1 MKIVTV
7 VGARPQFIKA
17 AVVSHVLRKKHK
29 EILVHTGQHFDHNM
43 SELFFE
49 ELDIPKPDFNLGI
62 SGGSHAEMTGRM
74 MISIE
79 EVLQKESPG
88 WLLVYG
94 DTNSTL
100 AAALAAAKLHIPVCH
115 VEAGARLHS
124 LDNPE
129 EINRVCTDHI
139 GTLLLA
145 STQNG
150 LDELEKENLGER
162 SIFVGDPMYD
172 AFRIYSE
179 KLDVQDIR
187 LQSFSGEAVSVPN
200 EFYYL
205 TCHREENTKED
216 ETLLEIL
223 RAMETLDAP
232 TVYPVH
238 PRNKER
244 ALHMQKLHGLQN
256 ILLVEPVGYL
266 ESACLIHHAKKIV
279 TDSGGL
285 QREAFFAGKKC
296 VTVFG
301 VPIWPETMVN
311 HRNDLAHPKAEDILQ
326 KLGLQQQIDADYQP
340 FGDGHAAERI
350 VEALEER
357 K

>member
-17 AVVSHVLRKKHK
+17 AVVSHVLRKKHA

-43 SELFFE
+43 SDLFFE
-49 ELDIPKPDFNLGI
+49 EMDIPAPDYNFGI
-62 SGGSHAEMTGRM
+62 SGGTHAEMTGRM
-74 MISIE
+74 MIAVE
-79 EVLQKESPG
+79 DVLQKEQPD

-100 AAALAAAKLHIPVCH
+100 AAALAAAKFHIPVCH

-129 EINRVCTDHI
+129 EINRVCTDHV
-139 GTLLLA
+139 GKLLLA
-145 STQNG
+145 STQTG
-150 LDELEKENLGER
+150 VTELEKENLGER
-162 SIFVGDPMYD
+162 SLFVGDPMYD
-172 AFRIYSE
+172 AFRIYS
-179 KLDVQDIR
+179 KKVDIKIIR
-187 LQSFSGEAVSVPN
+187 LQLFSEESCSVPN

-216 ETLLEIL
+216 GTLLEIL
-223 RAMETLDAP
+223 RAMDTLDAP

-238 PRNKER
+238 PRNKGR
-244 ALHMQKLHGLQN
+244 ALQLQKVHNLQN
-256 ILLVEPVGYL
+256 VLLVEPVGYL
-266 ESACLIHHAKKIV
+266 ESACLVRHAKKIV

-296 VTVFG
+296 VTVFD

-311 HRNDLAHPKAEDILQ
+311 HRNDLTSPRAEEILQ
-326 KLGLQQQIDADYQP
+326 KLELKQHIDDDYRP
-340 FGDGHAAERI
+340 FGDGHAAEKI
-350 VEALEER
+350 VRVLEGY